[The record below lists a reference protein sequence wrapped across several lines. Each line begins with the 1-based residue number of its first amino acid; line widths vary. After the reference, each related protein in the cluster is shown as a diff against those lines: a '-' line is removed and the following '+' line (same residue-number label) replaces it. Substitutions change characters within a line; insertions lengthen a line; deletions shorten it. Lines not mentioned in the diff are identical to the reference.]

1 MGGVLDKQDQ
11 SDIKCSYFLHL
22 KVILTIL
29 IHVAET
35 QKSKMVLICPYYK
48 TKKTI
53 LKKWVDG
60 VTQMHQILFDY
71 FFD

>member
-1 MGGVLDKQDQ
+1 MGGVLGEQDQ

-22 KVILTIL
+22 IVIFSIL
-29 IHVAET
+29 IQVAET

-53 LKKWVDG
+53 LKMGGWCNTNAPNDV
-60 VTQMHQILFDY
+60 
-71 FFD
+71 